1 MKITA
6 LAGGVGGAKL
16 ANGLIGLLSP
26 EDFCVIVN
34 TGDDFIYSGLYICPD
49 IDTMIYTLAGINNP
63 VDGWGLKNETWNVLY
78 ELERL
83 GHPTWFNLGDRDIAT
98 HLERTRLHSSGYT
111 LTDVTK
117 KLSSYQGVKHNIL
130 PMTDSPVQTII
141 STEEL
146 GEISFQEYFV
156 KYRFQPT
163 TKKIYF
169 KGVEAAVLPEEARS
183 RLISSDLVIICPS
196 NPFVSIDPILSVS
209 GVREIL
215 SKKTIIAVSPL
226 IGGKTIKGPAA
237 KLMNELGTVPSSLN
251 IAKYYGN
258 LLTGFILDHT
268 DHEEADAISQ
278 CGIIPLVTD
287 ILMPD
292 SETQI
297 KLASKVLKFGQ
308 ELLKD
313 K

>member
-16 ANGLIGLLSP
+16 VNGLIRLLNP
-26 EDFCVIVN
+26 EDFTVIVN

-63 VDGWGLKNETWNVLY
+63 VNGWGLQNETWNVLS

-98 HLERTRLHSSGYT
+98 HLERTRLLTAGYS
-111 LTDVTK
+111 LTEVIK
-117 KLSSYQGVKHNIL
+117 KLSSSQGVKHNIF
-130 PMTDSPVQTII
+130 PMTDSPVQTIL
-141 STEEL
+141 STDEL

-156 KYRFQPT
+156 KYQFQPT
-163 TKKIYF
+163 MKKIYF
-169 KGVEAAVLPEEARS
+169 KGIETAILPDEAMS
-183 RLISSDLVIICPS
+183 RLISSDLIVICPS

-209 GVREIL
+209 DVREIL
-215 SKKTIIAVSPL
+215 STKIIIAVSPL
-226 IGGKTIKGPAA
+226 IDGKTVKGPAA
-237 KLMNELGTVPSSLN
+237 KLMNELGMVPSSLN

-258 LLTGFILDHT
+258 LLTGFIIDDT
-268 DHEEADAISQ
+268 DYQEADAISQ

-297 KLASKVLKFGQ
+297 ILASKVLELGQ

-313 K
+313 